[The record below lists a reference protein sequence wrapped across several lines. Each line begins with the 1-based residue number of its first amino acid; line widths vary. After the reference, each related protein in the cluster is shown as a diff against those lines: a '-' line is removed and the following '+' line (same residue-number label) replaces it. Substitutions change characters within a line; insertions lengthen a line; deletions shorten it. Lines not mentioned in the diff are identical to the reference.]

1 MSRYYYVFVAVCAS
15 EAVVWKRDNIFR
27 AQRRTQPPGNINTYI
42 APVKLSHENDD
53 RVQEHNVVLVRPGR
67 LKDCPGVKTRC
78 VRGKYDLPHVIKKEA
93 GAKK

>member
-1 MSRYYYVFVAVCAS
+1 MCAS

-27 AQRRTQPPGNINTYI
+27 AQGRTQSTGNINMYRAGEI
-42 APVKLSHENDD
+42 VSHDNDD
-53 RVQEHNVVLVRPGR
+53 GVQEHNVVLVRPGR

-78 VRGKYDLPHVIKKEA
+78 VRGKYDLPHVIKKET

>member
-1 MSRYYYVFVAVCAS
+1 M
-15 EAVVWKRDNIFR
+15 D
-27 AQRRTQPPGNINTYI
+27 
-42 APVKLSHENDD
+42 SHDNDD

-78 VRGKYDLPHVIKKEA
+78 VRGKYDLPHVIKKET

>member
-1 MSRYYYVFVAVCAS
+1 MLVRLSSGREITSFVPKEGHNLQVLS
-15 EAVVWKRDNIFR
+15 I
-27 AQRRTQPPGNINTYI
+27 IHI
-42 APVKLSHENDD
+42 AREIDSHENDD

-78 VRGKYDLPHVIKKEA
+78 VRGKYDLPHVIKKET

>member
-1 MSRYYYVFVAVCAS
+1 MQCVLVRLSSGREITSFVPKEGHNLQVISIIHSAG
-15 EAVVWKRDNIFR
+15 EIDI
-27 AQRRTQPPGNINTYI
+27 
-42 APVKLSHENDD
+42 HDNDD

>member
-1 MSRYYYVFVAVCAS
+1 MLVRLSSGREITSFVPKEGHNLQV
-15 EAVVWKRDNIFR
+15 I
-27 AQRRTQPPGNINTYI
+27 YI
-42 APVKLSHENDD
+42 HSVREIDIHENDD
-53 RVQEHNVVLVRPGR
+53 GVQEHNVVLVRPGR

>member
-1 MSRYYYVFVAVCAS
+1 MSHYYYVLLQCVLVRLSSGREITSFVPKEGHNLQVIS
-15 EAVVWKRDNIFR
+15 IH
-27 AQRRTQPPGNINTYI
+27 NTHHQKN
-42 APVKLSHENDD
+42 VH
-53 RVQEHNVVLVRPGR
+53 VQEHNVVLVRPGR